1 MNTQTNLRSWCL
13 VPDRSPNANIDLA
26 EIQSRNDAARRIL
39 AGFANDMPALY
50 EIWRYL
56 VAALD
61 DTVALSAEVTR
72 LTAEVQTTRLDH
84 ANLLAAVRAT
94 IAAERDGE
102 ADPLWY
108 VRDELDALQ
117 TRSEATRRPS

>member
-1 MNTQTNLRSWCL
+1 VPGRSTN
-13 VPDRSPNANIDLA
+13 VNIDLA

-61 DTVALSAEVTR
+61 DTVALSAEITR
-72 LTAEVQTTRLDH
+72 LTAEVQTARLDR
-84 ANLLAAVRAT
+84 ANLLAAARAT

-102 ADPLWY
+102 ADPIWY
-108 VRDELDALQ
+108 VRDELDAHE
-117 TRSEATRRPS
+117 TRSEDARRPS